1 MENIFGYPLYISEFG
16 TLCKDV
22 SKYKLSKSDEWNSK
36 CKISA
41 FCENPDISNVICR
54 HTLHDHTKNM
64 LNRLGIQNLD
74 LTFNLC
80 GDPLCNVCSDVWI
93 NEYEYGDSQD
103 SHTHDDKNR
112 NILFSFVHF
121 SKYNK
126 DTDASIIFDNRA
138 PRHAVCEEMKHV
150 YPFFDGMGLDVN
162 QGDIIIFPSW
172 LEHSVDR
179 HTNKNDTRIT
189 IAGNLYK
196 VNGSTCK
203 RTSRGRG
210 EIIYKTESG
219 ENVIFKKRDCVVASY
234 IGWSEVMNKFSN
246 ECEEGSLLTIQE
258 DDSSPTVVSR
268 NDYYTGDI
276 KRTVKS
282 VKNHYNFKNMHMYVS
297 FGKRSTTFGRHA
309 DKVDVLI
316 VQSIGKT
323 SYKFDNGYVCELSPG
338 DSLFIPKGVY
348 HKPIVKEQRLSLS
361 FGF

>member
-22 SKYKLSKSDEWNSK
+22 SKYKLSKSDEWNSQ

-41 FCENPDISNVICR
+41 FCENDGISNVICR
-54 HTLHDHTKNM
+54 YTLHDHTKNM
-64 LNRLGIQNLD
+64 LNMLGIQNLD
-74 LTFNLC
+74 LTFNPC
-80 GDPLCNVCSDVWI
+80 GDPSCNMCSDVWI
-93 NEYEYGDSQD
+93 NEYEYGDYQD
-103 SHTHDDKNR
+103 SHTHVDENR
-112 NILFSFVHF
+112 NILFSFVYF

-126 DTDASIIFDNRA
+126 DADASLVFNNRA
-138 PRHAVCEEMKHV
+138 PSHAMCEEMKNV
-150 YPFFDGMGLDVN
+150 YPFFDGIGIDVN

-196 VNGSTCK
+196 VTGNVCK
-203 RTSRGRG
+203 KVSHKPR
-210 EIIYKTESG
+210 EVIYKTESG
-219 ENVIFKKRDCVVASY
+219 EDVIFTKKDCVVASY
-234 IGWSEVMNKFSN
+234 IGWYEVMDKISN
-246 ECEEGSLLTIQE
+246 ECENGTLLTIHK
-258 DDSSPTVVSR
+258 DNASPTVVTH
-268 NDYYTGDI
+268 NEYYTGNI
-276 KRTVKS
+276 HRTVNNLK
-282 VKNHYNFKNMHMYVS
+282 KHYNFKNMHMYIS
-297 FGKRSTTFGRHA
+297 FGKYSTTFGRHK
-309 DKVDVLI
+309 DEVDVLI

-348 HKPIVKEQRLSLS
+348 HKPVVLEQRVSLS